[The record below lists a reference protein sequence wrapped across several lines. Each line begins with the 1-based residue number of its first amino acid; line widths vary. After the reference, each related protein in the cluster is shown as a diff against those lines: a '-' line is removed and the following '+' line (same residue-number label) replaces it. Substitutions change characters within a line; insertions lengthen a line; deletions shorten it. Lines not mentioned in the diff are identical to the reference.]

1 MGCNQ
6 RFSLDSFKKWMSET
20 DSQSHSMKRPEE
32 EGHSPVGK
40 MVESKIGFNKL
51 LSKMSA
57 KSSNLEEMALEFKES
72 GGRIVDVEGKDF
84 LIEVSSGC
92 FNIHRI
98 FVKKSTQNA

>member
-20 DSQSHSMKRPEE
+20 NTLSSSMKRPENE
-32 EGHSPVGK
+32 SYSPIGK

-51 LSKMSA
+51 LAKMSA

-72 GGRIVDVEGKDF
+72 GGRVVEAEGKEF
-84 LIEVSSGC
+84 LIEVRSGC

-98 FVKKSTQNA
+98 FIKKSTHV